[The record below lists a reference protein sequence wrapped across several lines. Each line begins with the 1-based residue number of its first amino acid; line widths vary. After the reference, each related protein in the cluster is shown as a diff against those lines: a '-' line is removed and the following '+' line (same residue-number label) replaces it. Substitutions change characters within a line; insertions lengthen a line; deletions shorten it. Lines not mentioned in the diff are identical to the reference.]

1 MTTTKPKNGMPAS
14 QAADNLMSLFE
25 EQLKDIYWAE
35 KD

>member
-1 MTTTKPKNGMPAS
+1 MTTTKQKM

-35 KD
+35 KH